1 MPSFYTGGRDRRCP
15 MRAGA
20 LESAVERA
28 ATDGRAAVK
37 EQGMAVEESI
47 PPTHAAHPEHAPP
60 ARRRMSTGRRM
71 MVLAVAVAALYGA
84 LFIAYVRLNAT
95 PDGGRRVTLF
105 APTDGVGFKGI
116 ALPEPFAAPALD
128 LATAD
133 GGRFRLADARG
144 KAVLVYFGYTRC
156 PDVCPQTLAR
166 LTAALATLGADADRV
181 AVAFVT
187 IDPLN
192 DRADVVRGYLADYD
206 PRIVGLVGAP
216 DELAAVAAAFDI
228 ASRAVPTP
236 AAGLMPPGQMAPG
249 QMAPGQMAH
258 EAHDM
263 SAHAGDPAMAT
274 PSLAHSSS
282 VILIDPA
289 GLIRAVLPPEQTPGD
304 IAHDVS
310 WALANR

>member
-1 MPSFYTGGRDRRCP
+1 

-20 LESAVERA
+20 LESVVERA

-37 EQGMAVEESI
+37 EQGMAVDESI
-47 PPTHAAHPEHAPP
+47 PSTPTAHAAHASPP
-60 ARRRMSTGRRM
+60 RRRMSAGRRITA
-71 MVLAVAVAALYGA
+71 LAVAVAALYGG
-84 LFIAYVRLNAT
+84 LFYAYGRLTAT
-95 PDGGRRVTLF
+95 PDGGRRVSLF
-105 APTDGVGFKGI
+105 APADGAGFKGI

-166 LTAALATLGADADRV
+166 LTAALAALGADADRV

-187 IDPLN
+187 VDPAH
-192 DRADVVRGYLADYD
+192 DSADVVRGYLADYD

-216 DELAAVAAAFDI
+216 EPLAAVAAAYDI
-228 ASRAVPTP
+228 ASGAAPTP

-249 QMAPGQMAH
+249 TMAH
-258 EAHDM
+258 GTHDM
-263 SAHAGDPAMAT
+263 SAHAGGGGPAAAT

-282 VILIDPA
+282 VILVDPA
-289 GLIRAVLPPEQTPGD
+289 GRIRAALPPEQTPGD
-304 IAHDVS
+304 IVHDVR
-310 WALANR
+310 WVLADR